1 MKTFYNWEDIEGR
14 VSDLCQR
21 LKHESFEAVYG
32 IPRGGLIIAVL
43 VSHKLNIPLITDLKN
58 MYGKKFLIVDDIA
71 DTGVTLERY
80 KKLEVCDKAV
90 FATLD
95 YHKQSTV
102 VPDYWIS
109 EKGDRWIVYPWERED
124 SDEIQDYYKGVIV
137 V

>member
-1 MKTFYNWEDIEGR
+1 MKIFYNWEDIEGR
-14 VSDLCQR
+14 VSDLCQK
-21 LKHESFEAVYG
+21 LKQESFEAVYG
-32 IPRGGLIIAVL
+32 VPRGGLIVAVL

-58 MYGKKFLIVDDIA
+58 MYDKKFLIVDDIA

-109 EKGDRWIVYPWERED
+109 EKGDKWIVYPWERED